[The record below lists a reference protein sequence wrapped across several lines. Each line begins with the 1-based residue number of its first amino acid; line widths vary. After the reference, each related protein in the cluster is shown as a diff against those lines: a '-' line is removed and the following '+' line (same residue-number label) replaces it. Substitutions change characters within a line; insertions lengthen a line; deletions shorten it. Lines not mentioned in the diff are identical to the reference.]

1 MGTYTLMELCK
12 QSGSGNVI
20 CHLMA
25 PSKLISLDEV
35 DENRSYIVIIDK
47 GVRYCLTGNAGI
59 YDEKSPYV
67 LLTDKTP
74 TKQKL
79 VNNQIKQ
86 KKWIR
91 HPKYNEATPENVVK
105 SWENKFNFKL
115 EGDEAHPGLRKPQL
129 GALHALL
136 SHLLAPAETATVVL
150 PTGTGKTETMLSAL
164 VAGRCKRVL
173 VTVPTNALRGQLFDK
188 FKTLGVL
195 KNPRF
200 GIIAED
206 ALYPIVGLISTSFED
221 VEQLKS
227 FISQCNVVVTTMQII
242 DNAPKEQQDIYVSSF
257 SNVFVDEAH
266 HIVASSWRKFSDRFP
281 RERLVQFT
289 ATPFRNDGQ
298 RLDGKIIFNYP
309 LRQAQADGYYRTIH
323 FLTVREYSD
332 EPAVDL
338 AIARKAVEKLK
349 EDKKHYE
356 HIMMARCE
364 TKSHAEAVYKIYKD
378 LCPDLRI
385 LLLYSGCPN
394 YKENYDKV
402 LHRDVD
408 IVVCVNMLGEG
419 FDLPELKIAA
429 FHDIRKSLP
438 ITLQFAG
445 RFTRTSRDAKLG
457 HASFIAN
464 LADLKV
470 QQELDCLYEED
481 ADWNIL
487 LADANDNKVND
498 EQEFKDFIDGFKEGA
513 NARIPV
519 NSIYPKFSTV
529 VYQSY
534 TNGWHPE
541 AFHKGI
547 RGYDKLDFKSY
558 DLNEQEKLLVAVMAK
573 EQNIE
578 GIKVK
583 EVSTLT
589 WSYLVMFYDDKKNL
603 LYINSLDN
611 GSLYHD
617 VAKHVIGEQGKE
629 PRLINGVTVFKTF
642 HNLKRTKLRNVGLKV
657 YLGKDIR
664 FRMHSGRDVG
674 NALSPVEKM
683 SSEKSFVVGDGFEDG
698 ERISIGASYKGRI
711 WSLSG
716 NGNIL
721 AFKRWC
727 LEQGEKLTNERIDA
741 NQILKETLI
750 PKMTKE
756 LPKNTVPF
764 SIDWDDEMWR
774 ELETRYSFKLLGS
787 VSYMCDTDIEL
798 CENAVERNK
807 IRFAVYNNEQ
817 RVEFQLELFENT
829 ENEDNKYPDYRIK
842 QLTQGEAVIKYG
854 TREIDLKDF
863 FEKEENVP
871 TIYFADGASLRG
883 NELIMLNAAPALYNK
898 DNLCAWNWDE
908 VDLLKE
914 SQGVQPNIKKDSIQY
929 KVIQKLVEGDYDI
942 VYDDDNAGE
951 IADVITLKLVDNEIH
966 VELYHLKFAHDGK
979 VTSQIANFYEV
990 CGQAQK
996 SANWKY
1002 KEPEEMLNHLLR
1014 RETKRNKGGS
1024 ECSRIYKGTHERL
1037 VELMKFAKRKLPV
1050 KYSINIVQPGVSKS
1064 KASEEILSL
1073 LGVTESYLME
1083 RTGIEL
1089 KVIVNED
1096 EV

>member
-136 SHLLAPAETATVVL
+136 SHLLAPRETASVVL
-150 PTGTGKTETMLSAL
+150 PTGIGKTETMLSAL

-445 RFTRTSRDAKLG
+445 RFTRTSRDPKLG
-457 HASFIAN
+457 HASFIAH
-464 LADLKV
+464 LPDLKV
-470 QQELDCLYEED
+470 KQELHCLY
-481 ADWNIL
+481 
-487 LADANDNKVND
+487 V
-498 EQEFKDFIDGFKEGA
+498 
-513 NARIPV
+513 
-519 NSIYPKFSTV
+519 
-529 VYQSY
+529 
-534 TNGWHPE
+534 
-541 AFHKGI
+541 
-547 RGYDKLDFKSY
+547 
-558 DLNEQEKLLVAVMAK
+558 
-573 EQNIE
+573 
-578 GIKVK
+578 
-583 EVSTLT
+583 
-589 WSYLVMFYDDKKNL
+589 
-603 LYINSLDN
+603 
-611 GSLYHD
+611 
-617 VAKHVIGEQGKE
+617 
-629 PRLINGVTVFKTF
+629 
-642 HNLKRTKLRNVGLKV
+642 
-657 YLGKDIR
+657 
-664 FRMHSGRDVG
+664 
-674 NALSPVEKM
+674 
-683 SSEKSFVVGDGFEDG
+683 
-698 ERISIGASYKGRI
+698 
-711 WSLSG
+711 
-716 NGNIL
+716 
-721 AFKRWC
+721 
-727 LEQGEKLTNERIDA
+727 
-741 NQILKETLI
+741 
-750 PKMTKE
+750 
-756 LPKNTVPF
+756 
-764 SIDWDDEMWR
+764 
-774 ELETRYSFKLLGS
+774 
-787 VSYMCDTDIEL
+787 
-798 CENAVERNK
+798 
-807 IRFAVYNNEQ
+807 
-817 RVEFQLELFENT
+817 
-829 ENEDNKYPDYRIK
+829 
-842 QLTQGEAVIKYG
+842 
-854 TREIDLKDF
+854 
-863 FEKEENVP
+863 
-871 TIYFADGASLRG
+871 
-883 NELIMLNAAPALYNK
+883 
-898 DNLCAWNWDE
+898 
-908 VDLLKE
+908 
-914 SQGVQPNIKKDSIQY
+914 
-929 KVIQKLVEGDYDI
+929 
-942 VYDDDNAGE
+942 
-951 IADVITLKLVDNEIH
+951 
-966 VELYHLKFAHDGK
+966 
-979 VTSQIANFYEV
+979 
-990 CGQAQK
+990 
-996 SANWKY
+996 
-1002 KEPEEMLNHLLR
+1002 
-1014 RETKRNKGGS
+1014 
-1024 ECSRIYKGTHERL
+1024 
-1037 VELMKFAKRKLPV
+1037 
-1050 KYSINIVQPGVSKS
+1050 
-1064 KASEEILSL
+1064 
-1073 LGVTESYLME
+1073 
-1083 RTGIEL
+1083 
-1089 KVIVNED
+1089 
-1096 EV
+1096 